1 MARSSG
7 GPAMAA
13 TPLIGEPLMMNA
25 IAGPEPSAMSRLSD
39 AIACCMRASPA
50 NAIDSISSPCLA
62 KNPLRMPIS
71 SGTNENASGTALP
84 TRSFSAA
91 PAGAARIIA
100 PVASVSA
107 ATTVRSSALIGMALS
122 PSGQLQLEK
131 ALGIAGEDLPPVAV
145 ADIEAPDDVDRRRDR
160 AKRSVGREHHVV
172 RAEELEPA
180 AHRVD
185 AAAKQ
190 RGVAVKVV
198 QIVEVRPLER
208 GQDLGIVLVAGA
220 APQYLQARP
229 DAAVVEG
236 NHSAEVMG
244 DDLEL
249 GIAVEQPVEHHPH
262 HRYRGVVGPAEAPP
276 HLEPRLRLRRIVGHA
291 RGARRVQPDRQVELG
306 HGGKD
311 RLERSFV

>member
-1 MARSSG
+1 MARRSG

-13 TPLIGEPLMMNA
+13 TPLMGEPLMMNA
-25 IAGPEPSAMSRLSD
+25 IAGPEPSAMSTLSD

-50 NAIDSISSPCLA
+50 NEIDSISSPCLA
-62 KNPLRMPIS
+62 KNPLRMPMS

-91 PAGAARIIA
+91 PAGAARTIA
-100 PVASVSA
+100 PVASASA
-107 ATTVRSSALIGMALS
+107 APGAPSTGRSSAFMGMTLS

-145 ADIEAPDDVDRRRDR
+145 GDVEPSDGVDGRGDR
-160 AKRSVGREHHVV
+160 AQRRVGREHHVV

-180 AHRVD
+180 AHRLD
-185 AAAKQ
+185 AAAEQ
-190 RGVAVKVV
+190 RGVAIEVV
-198 QIVEVRPLER
+198 HVVEVRPLER
-208 GQDLGIVLVAGA
+208 GQHLGIVLVAGA
-220 APQYLQARP
+220 TPQHLQAGT
-229 DAAVVEG
+229 DAAIVEG

-262 HRYRGVVGPAEAPP
+262 HR
-276 HLEPRLRLRRIVGHA
+276 
-291 RGARRVQPDRQVELG
+291 D
-306 HGGKD
+306 
-311 RLERSFV
+311 

>member
-1 MARSSG
+1 MARRSG

-13 TPLIGEPLMMNA
+13 TPLMGEPLMMNA

-91 PAGAARIIA
+91 PAGGARIIA
-100 PVASVSA
+100 PIASASA
-107 ATTVRSSALIGMALS
+107 PTMARITGRCSAFIGMALS

-131 ALGIAGEDLPPVAV
+131 ALGIAGENLPPVAV
-145 ADIEAPDDVDRRRDR
+145 ADIEPPDDVDRRRDR
-160 AKRSVGREHHVV
+160 AERGIGREQDVV

-185 AAAKQ
+185 AAAEQ

-198 QIVEVRPLER
+198 QVVEVRPLER
-208 GQDLGIVLVAGA
+208 GQDLGIILVAGA
-220 APQYLQARP
+220 AP
-229 DAAVVEG
+229 
-236 NHSAEVMG
+236 
-244 DDLEL
+244 
-249 GIAVEQPVEHHPH
+249 
-262 HRYRGVVGPAEAPP
+262 
-276 HLEPRLRLRRIVGHA
+276 
-291 RGARRVQPDRQVELG
+291 
-306 HGGKD
+306 
-311 RLERSFV
+311 